1 MWSIDWRMKLRIP
14 VFGFPV
20 PHETYATNSPDYG
33 ASFSSY
39 QMQESWIYSY
49 FLKLPNFVDMDS
61 LCIIKSRVKF
71 WRTAQVSKGLFVL
84 PHFLLALL
92 LSIVLLDFITTFYIR
107 LFNFLLLSSKHFINC
122 KKRRKKIYDLARE
135 WGLYCTVLRTI
146 FRIGWLLHVTG
157 EIIYL
162 QIVTAIEGCS
172 CRYCLSIYH
181 E

>member
-20 PHETYATNSPDYG
+20 AHAIYTTNSPDYG

-39 QMQESWIYSY
+39 QMQESWIYS
-49 FLKLPNFVDMDS
+49 FLLKLLNFVDMDS
-61 LCIIKSRVKF
+61 LCITKSRVKF
-71 WRTAQVSKGLFVL
+71 WRTAQVSKGVIRTSLL
-84 PHFLLALL
+84 PLALP

-146 FRIGWLLHVTG
+146 FRIGWLLHVTS

-162 QIVTAIEGCS
+162 QIVTAIEDRYC
-172 CRYCLSIYH
+172 YCLSIFH
-181 E
+181 